1 MNNMKK
7 SQTHPVLELKQ
18 VFKSYRQGRNALEVL
33 KGVDLVVNPAEI
45 TALVGPSGSGKSTLL
60 QIAGLLDTQTS
71 GQVLINGENTG
82 KAGDDVRT
90 SLRRD
95 YIGFVYQYHNLLGDF
110 SALENVM
117 LPMLIAGKKKSD
129 AEEKAAFLLSKLKLS
144 HRLKHRPAELSG
156 GEQQRVAIA
165 RALAN
170 SPKLLLADEPT
181 GNLDPNT
188 AEDVFEA
195 LLEVITETGLA
206 ALIATHN
213 MELAARMNRQV
224 KLENGVLS
232 ETYGSALSKGVASL
246 LSGNFY

>member
-1 MNNMKK
+1 MNKDN
-7 SQTHPVLELKQ
+7 HINVLEL
-18 VFKSYRQGRNALEVL
+18 VNVTKSYRQGKSALEVL
-33 KGVDLVVNPAEI
+33 KGVNLTLQSGEI
-45 TALVGPSGSGKSTLL
+45 AALVGQSGAGKSTLL
-60 QIAGLLDTQTS
+60 QIAGLLDRPSS
-71 GQVLINGENTG
+71 GRILINGENIG
-82 KAGDDVRT
+82 QISDEVRT

-117 LPMLIAGKKKSD
+117 LPMLIAGHAKKE
-129 AEEKAAFLLSKLKLS
+129 AEDRAAFLLDKLNLS
-144 HRLKHRPAELSG
+144 HRIHHRPAELSG

-188 AEDVFEA
+188 AENVFSA
-195 LLEVITETGLA
+195 LLSIIKETGLA

-213 MELAARMNRQV
+213 MELAARMNRQL
-224 KLENGVLS
+224 KLHDGILEDTSSVHASFFNKV
-232 ETYGSALSKGVASL
+232 SK
-246 LSGNFY
+246 NFY

>member
-1 MNNMKK
+1 MNNLKK
-7 SQTHPVLELKQ
+7 SQDNPVLELKQ
-18 VFKSYRQGRNALEVL
+18 VIKSYRQGRNTLEVL
-33 KGVDLVVNPAEI
+33 KGVDLLIKPAEI

-71 GQVLINGENTG
+71 GQVFINGENTG

-129 AEEKAAFLLSKLKLS
+129 AEEKAAFLLTKLKLS

-188 AEDVFEA
+188 AEDVFDA
-195 LLEVITETGLA
+195 LLTVIKETGLA

-213 MELAARMNRQV
+213 MDLASRMHRQL
-224 KLENGVLS
+224 KLENGQLTEV
-232 ETYGSALSKGVASL
+232 YNGVRGKVASL
-246 LSGNFY
+246 ISGNFY

>member
-1 MNNMKK
+1 MSNFKK
-7 SQTHPVLELKQ
+7 NQDNPVLELKQ
-18 VFKSYRQGRNALEVL
+18 VFKSYRQGKNALEVL
-33 KGVDLVVNPAEI
+33 KGVDLVIKPAEI

-60 QIAGLLDTQTS
+60 QIAGLLDKQTS

-117 LPMLIAGKKKSD
+117 LPMLIAGKKKAD

-188 AEDVFEA
+188 AEDVFDA
-195 LLEVITETGLA
+195 LLEVIKETGLA

-213 MELAARMNRQV
+213 MELAARMNRQL

-232 ETYGSALSKGVASL
+232 ESYGGVLSKGVASL